1 MWLSDTSI
9 RRPVFA
15 TMLILILVL
24 WGIISY
30 PEIGVDLLPRVD
42 FPIVNITTRLPGAS
56 PEIMDVDVTDK
67 IEEAINT
74 INGVK
79 SITSSSYESTSV
91 TTVEF
96 VLDRDINLAVA
107 DVREKLSL
115 VRAQLPQDIK
125 EPIIEKVDPDAN
137 PVLWL
142 ALTSQLQSGEI
153 QSQERPGAA
162 KRTER
167 ELSTYANEVL
177 KEQLQKINGVGA
189 LRMAGLRL
197 RQVRIWLDATKMRA
211 YEITYYDVVNAL
223 KRGNVEMPGGRIE
236 GNSKE
241 YSIKVKGEFTHPN
254 QFNDLILLTIPGQTG
269 RNAAT
274 IRLRD
279 VGRVED
285 GMEEKRSIAR
295 FNGRP
300 SVGISIQKQSGT
312 NTVEVV
318 DRVKKELVKIK
329 RTLPPGMSLDISFD
343 QSTFIKIS
351 ISEVQHHLLYGGV
364 FASLAVLLFLGNLR
378 LTLISA
384 IAIPT
389 SLISTMAIMNYY
401 KFTFNNMTMLA
412 LSLCIGILIDDAI
425 IVIENI
431 HRHVEA
437 GEDPVK
443 AAHSATSEI
452 GMAVVAT
459 TFSIVAIFL
468 PVAFMKGLIGRFF
481 LQFALT
487 VVFSVMVSMLVSF
500 TLTPMLASRFIRHS
514 HGDQIDNGRFNRWSE
529 AFHSYIERLYKR
541 MLIVAMGHR
550 LKVLFLAGC
559 IFAFSLYITKFIGK
573 EMVPPEDQGRF
584 VVRLQA
590 PVDYSIDAVDSMFKE
605 AEVVVSGLSEV
616 KTLFYAQG
624 YDMSGEINKASMFV
638 GLVSRHERTKT
649 QEQVKADVRRALSQ
663 AIPGLKATAED
674 ISIVGGGLRNAPIQF
689 IIRGSDLNALN
700 TYTHEISDRFSKLP
714 GIVDVDTSFELGK
727 PEVRVLIDRD
737 RAAEL
742 GVDVVSVAEAINILI
757 GGEANVTHFKDNSKG
772 RRYDVRIRLNQQ
784 DRAQPNK
791 IEGIYVRSKSGALIG
806 LSNVVTVI
814 EGASASSIIRVD
826 RQRAII
832 LFANLENIPLGQ
844 ATSQLDDIANSV
856 LPPDYTTIYK
866 GIAEFMGESFYY
878 LTIAIFLGVVM
889 AYMILAAQF
898 ESFIH
903 PVTVLLAMPLSFIGA
918 FGALLLTGKTLN
930 IFSFI
935 GLILLMGLVKKNSI
949 LIVAYTNT
957 LKERGYKTHDA
968 IIEACPVR
976 LRPILMTTVAMIFG
990 MLPIAVGLGE
1000 GSETRSPM
1008 AIATIGGLSTSLFL
1022 TLFVVPAAYELF
1034 DDIIT
1039 WLKQKTGYRS

>member
-1 MWLSDTSI
+1 MWLADTSI
-9 RRPVFA
+9 RRPVLA
-15 TMLILILVL
+15 TMFIFALVL
-24 WGIISY
+24 WGLVSY
-30 PEIGVDLLPRVD
+30 PDIGVDLLPRVD

-56 PEIMDVDVTDK
+56 PEIMDIDVTDK

-79 SITSSSYESTSV
+79 SITSSSYESTSI

-125 EPIIEKVDPDAN
+125 EPTIEKVDPDAN
-137 PVLWL
+137 PVMWL
-142 ALTSQLQSGEI
+142 ALTA
-153 QSQERPGAA
+153 QERPGTI
-162 KRTER
+162 KRSVR
-167 ELSTYANEVL
+167 ELSTYADETL
-177 KEQLQKINGVGA
+177 KEQLQKIDGVGA
-189 LRMAGLRL
+189 LSMAGLRL
-197 RQVRIWLDATKMRA
+197 RQVRIWLDATKMKA
-211 YEITYYDVVNAL
+211 YEIAYDDVVNAL
-223 KRGNVEMPGGRIE
+223 RRGNVELPGGRIE
-236 GNSKE
+236 SNSKE

-254 QFNDLILLTIPGQTG
+254 QFNDLILAS
-269 RNAAT
+269 RNGAT
-274 IRLRD
+274 VRLKD

-285 GMEEKRSIAR
+285 GMEEKRSVAR
-295 FNGRP
+295 FNGHM
-300 SVGISIQKQSGT
+300 SVGIGIQKQSGT

-318 DRVKKELVKIK
+318 DRIKAELVKIRK
-329 RTLPPGMSLDISFD
+329 ALPPGMSLDISFD
-343 QSTFIKIS
+343 QSTFIKVS
-351 ISEVQHHLLYGGV
+351 IREVQHHLVYGGL

-389 SLISTMAIMNYY
+389 SIIATLALMNYY

-431 HRHVEA
+431 YRHVEA
-437 GEDPVK
+437 GDDPVK
-443 AAHSATSEI
+443 ASHVATSEI

-487 VVFSVMVSMLVSF
+487 VVFSVLVSMLVSF
-500 TLTPMLASRFIRHS
+500 TLTPMLAARFIRPQHK
-514 HGDQIDNGRFNRWSE
+514 QTTLGRWFHRWSE
-529 AFHSYIERLYKR
+529 ALHSNIERSYKG
-541 MLIVAMGHR
+541 MLIVALRHR

-559 IFAFSLYITKFIGK
+559 VFAFSLYITKFIGK

-590 PVDYSIDAVDSMFKE
+590 PVDYSVEAVDGMFKK
-605 AEVVVSGLSEV
+605 AEEIVSAVSEV
-616 KTLFYAQG
+616 KTVFYAQG
-624 YDMSGEINKASMFV
+624 FEMTGEINKGSLFV
-638 GLVSRHERTKT
+638 GLAPREQRKKT
-649 QEQVKADVRRALSQ
+649 QEQVKADIRRLLSQ
-663 AIPGLKATAED
+663 GVTGLKATVED

-689 IIRGSDLNALN
+689 IVRGGDLNALK
-700 TYTHEISDRFSKLP
+700 TYMKEITDKYSKLP
-714 GIVDVDTSFELGK
+714 GIVDVDTSFEEGK
-727 PEVRVLIDRD
+727 PEVRVVIDRD

-742 GVDVVSVAEAINILI
+742 GVDVATVAEAINVLI
-757 GGEANVTHFKDNSKG
+757 GGEADITHYKDSSRG
-772 RRYDVRIRLNQQ
+772 RRYDVRVRLNQQ
-784 DRAQPNK
+784 DRAQPKTIANL
-791 IEGIYVRSKSGALIG
+791 YVRSRSGALIE
-806 LSNVVTVI
+806 LSNLVTVT
-814 EGASASSIIRVD
+814 EGASATSIIRVN
-826 RQRAII
+826 RQRAIF
-832 LFANLENIPLGQ
+832 LFANLENIPMGQ
-844 ATSQLDDIANSV
+844 ATSQLDEIANGV

-878 LTIAIFLGVVM
+878 LTVAIFLGVVM

-935 GLILLMGLVKKNSI
+935 GLVLLMGLVKKNSI

-957 LKERGYKTHDA
+957 LKERGYKTHEA
-968 IIEACPVR
+968 IIEAAPVR
-976 LRPILMTTVAMIFG
+976 LRPIMMTTVAMIFG
-990 MLPIAVGLGE
+990 MLPIAMGVGE

-1008 AIATIGGLSTSLFL
+1008 AIATIGGLATSLFL
-1022 TLFVVPAAYELF
+1022 TLFAVPAAYELF
-1034 DDIIT
+1034 DDMST
-1039 WLKQKTGYRS
+1039 WIFGNGKK